1 MTTSNQRF
9 TTLKKTSYDIDR
21 LTQEIDKMNTSKAS
35 DAAADE
41 ERYWKL
47 DVDKAGN
54 GQAVIRFLPPP
65 PVDGDDALPFVKLF
79 THGFQGPT
87 GKWYIENSLST
98 LGQRDPVGD
107 LNSALWNESSDDN
120 SPGRKQARAQKRKLN
135 FISNILVISDPMHP
149 ENEGGVFLFRYGKK
163 IFDKINQSMKPEFA
177 GDPKVNPFDPETG
190 ANLRLRR
197 RKGDG
202 GYPNYDASV
211 FETPSKISDDVDV
224 ILEKWNKTYSLKD
237 IVAADK
243 FKTYDELKKQ
253 LDYVLGG
260 TPKVA
265 APTPAAAAP
274 KVADSIPWDTAGD
287 EDVGDVTSLFKDLA
301 DDE

>member
-1 MTTSNQRF
+1 MTTQKYTSI
-9 TTLKKTSYDIDR
+9 KKSSYDIDR
-21 LTQEIDKMNTSKAS
+21 LTQEIEKMNTSRAS
-35 DAAADE
+35 SSSDDE

-87 GKWYIENSLST
+87 GKWYIENSLT
-98 LGQRDPVGD
+98 TINQRDPISEM
-107 LNSALWNESSDDN
+107 NAELWNESDDDN

-135 FISNILVISDPMHP
+135 FISNVLILSDPMHP
-149 ENEGGVFLFRYGKK
+149 ENEGKVFLFRYGKK

-177 GDPKVNPFDPETG
+177 GDPKVNPFDPENG

-211 FETPSKISDDVDV
+211 FETPSAITADEDLL
-224 ILEKWNKTYSLKD
+224 LEIWNKEYSLKD
-237 IVAADK
+237 IVAPDK
-243 FKTYDELKKQ
+243 FKSYDELKKQ
-253 LDYVLGG
+253 LEFALGAAQPRPVAK
-260 TPKVA
+260 PK
-265 APTPAAAAP
+265 AAAP
-274 KVADSIPWDTAGD
+274 APVEDSIPWDT
-287 EDVGDVTSLFKDLA
+287 EDVADDATALFKDLA
-301 DDE
+301 DE

>member
-1 MTTSNQRF
+1 MTTQRY
-9 TTLKKTSYDIDR
+9 TTLKKNSYDIDR
-21 LTQEIDKMNTSKAS
+21 LTQEIDKMNTAKSGS
-35 DAAADE
+35 TNDE

-47 DVDKAGN
+47 DVDKSGN

-79 THGFQGPT
+79 TYGFQGPT

-98 LGQRDPVGD
+98 LNQRDPVGD
-107 LNSALWNESSDDN
+107 LNSALWNESTDDN

-149 ENEGGVFLFRYGKK
+149 ENEGKVFLFRYGKK
-163 IFDKINQSMKPEFA
+163 IFDKINQSMKPEFE
-177 GDPKVNPFDPETG
+177 GDPKVNPFDPEKG

-211 FETPSKISDDVDV
+211 FEVPSSIADTEEELLD
-224 ILEKWNKTYSLKD
+224 IWNREYSLKE
-237 IVAADK
+237 IVAPDK
-243 FKTYDELKKQ
+243 FKSYDDLKKQ
-253 LDYVLGG
+253 LDFVLGNSVRKAQSQTTG
-260 TPKVA
+260 STKK
-265 APTPAAAAP
+265 TD
-274 KVADSIPWDTAGD
+274 DSIPWEGGD
-287 EDVGDVTSLFKDLA
+287 EEDIGDVSSLFKSLG
-301 DDE
+301 DDD

>member
-1 MTTSNQRF
+1 MTTQRY

-21 LTQEIDKMNTSKAS
+21 LTQEFEKMNSNKAS
-35 DAAADE
+35 NAANDE

-54 GQAVIRFLPPP
+54 GQAVIRFLPTP
-65 PVDGDDALPFVKLF
+65 PVDGDDALPFVKVF

-98 LGQRDPVGD
+98 LNQRDPVGE
-107 LNSALWNESSDDN
+107 LNSQLWNESNDDN

-149 ENEGGVFLFRYGKK
+149 ENEGKVFLFRYGKK
-163 IFDKINQSMKPEFA
+163 IFDKINQSIKPEFE
-177 GDPKVNPFDPETG
+177 GDPKVNPFDPDNG

-202 GYPNYDASV
+202 GFPNYDASV
-211 FETPSKISDDVDV
+211 FEMPSKITSSEEEF
-224 ILEKWNKTYSLKD
+224 LEIWNKEYSLKD
-237 IVAADK
+237 IVAPDK
-243 FKTYDELKKQ
+243 FKSYDELKKQ
-253 LDYVLGG
+253 LDFVLG
-260 TPKVA
+260 TSTTRPKA
-265 APTPAAAAP
+265 DKP
-274 KVADSIPWDTAGD
+274 KAEKVEDSIPWDTEVDD
-287 EDVGDVTSLFKDLA
+287 EDVSKLFA
-301 DDE
+301 EINDD

>member
-1 MTTSNQRF
+1 MTTQKYTSI
-9 TTLKKTSYDIDR
+9 KKSSYDIDR
-21 LTQEIDKMNTSKAS
+21 LTQEIEKMNTSRAS
-35 DAAADE
+35 TTDDE

-87 GKWYIENSLST
+87 GKWYIENSLT
-98 LGQRDPVGD
+98 TINQRDPISE
-107 LNSALWNESSDDN
+107 LNSDLWNESDDDN

-135 FISNILVISDPMHP
+135 FISNVLVLSDPMHP
-149 ENEGGVFLFRYGKK
+149 ENEGKVFLFRYGKK

-177 GDPKVNPFDPETG
+177 GDAKVNPFDPENG

-211 FETPSKISDDVDV
+211 FETPSKITDDEDLL
-224 ILEKWNKTYSLKD
+224 LEIWNKEYSLKD
-237 IVAADK
+237 IVAPDK
-243 FKTYDELKKQ
+243 FKSYDELKKQ
-253 LDYVLGG
+253 LDFVLGAAQPRPVAK
-260 TPKVA
+260 PK
-265 APTPAAAAP
+265 APAPAP
-274 KVADSIPWDTAGD
+274 VEDSIPWDT
-287 EDVGDVTSLFKDLA
+287 EDVADDATALFKDLA
-301 DDE
+301 DE

>member
-1 MTTSNQRF
+1 MTTQKY
-9 TTLKKTSYDIDR
+9 TTIKKSSYDIDR
-21 LTQEIDKMNTSKAS
+21 LTQEIEKMNTNKNSS
-35 DAAADE
+35 STDDE

-87 GKWYIENSLST
+87 GKWYIEHSLTT
-98 LGQRDPVGD
+98 LNQRDPLSE
-107 LNSALWNESSDDN
+107 LNASLWNESDDDN

-135 FISNILVISDPMHP
+135 FISNVLVISDPFHP
-149 ENEGGVFLFRYGKK
+149 ENEGKVFLFRYGKK
-163 IFDKINQSMKPEFA
+163 IFDKINQSMKPEFP
-177 GDPKVNPFDPETG
+177 GDPKVNPFDPENG

-211 FETPSKISDDVDV
+211 FEAPSSITDDEDELLA
-224 ILEKWNKTYSLKD
+224 IWNKEYSLKD
-237 IVAADK
+237 LISPDK
-243 FKTYDELKKQ
+243 FKSYDDLKKQ
-253 LDYVLGG
+253 LDFVLGSASTQR
-260 TPKVA
+260 TPEKKATPVA
-265 APTPAAAAP
+265 VP
-274 KVADSIPWDTAGD
+274 VDDGIPWDT
-287 EDVGDVTSLFKDLA
+287 EDAAEDTTALFKDLA
-301 DDE
+301 DE

>member
-1 MTTSNQRF
+1 MTTQKY
-9 TTLKKTSYDIDR
+9 TTIKKSSYDIDR
-21 LTQEIDKMNTSKAS
+21 LTQEIEKMNTNKNSS
-35 DAAADE
+35 STDDE

-87 GKWYIENSLST
+87 GKWYIEHSLTT
-98 LGQRDPVGD
+98 LNQRDPLSE
-107 LNSALWNESSDDN
+107 LNASLWNESDDDN

-135 FISNILVISDPMHP
+135 FISNVLVISDPFHP
-149 ENEGGVFLFRYGKK
+149 ENEGKVFLFRYGKK
-163 IFDKINQSMKPEFA
+163 IFDKVNQSMKPEFP
-177 GDPKVNPFDPETG
+177 GDPKVNPFDPENG

-211 FETPSKISDDVDV
+211 FEAPSSITDDEDELLA
-224 ILEKWNKTYSLKD
+224 IWNKEYSLKD
-237 IVAADK
+237 LISPDK
-243 FKTYDELKKQ
+243 FKSYDDLKKQ
-253 LDYVLGG
+253 LDFVLGSASTQR
-260 TPKVA
+260 TPEKKATPVA
-265 APTPAAAAP
+265 VP
-274 KVADSIPWDTAGD
+274 VDDGIPWDT
-287 EDVGDVTSLFKDLA
+287 EDAAEDATALFKDLA
-301 DDE
+301 DD